1 MAVAGGVSRPPQP
14 HIPEDL
20 REHLRGQLLQGD
32 LLKEAAEAL
41 NRSRVSSQLPIL
53 EIAKDFLTKH
63 VQAAG
68 KLRA

>member
-1 MAVAGGVSRPPQP
+1 MYPDRPSHTFPRICVNISGGSSYKA
-14 HIPEDL
+14 ISSKS
-20 REHLRGQLLQGD
+20 
-32 LLKEAAEAL
+32 KEAAEAL